1 GLSPH
6 KFTPMPGVPQTTAA
20 DQFTLRFNCP
30 LSWALYFKRGGE
42 MPDEKIARICWNS
55 NYWVSPSGR
64 RGKSGDKE
72 SYEYITGFG
81 HEEWNFDTDKVV
93 DGYVYGFL
101 QQCNNKTDIH
111 KDSIYNISFYSIEKI
126 NSYKNKKWWLGKINS
141 AEVISGDE
149 SERVYNI
156 YKTNGWLS
164 EMEADLRKLNLD
176 LKAFKETSKDTFFN
190 IRFKIFDMQ
199 LLDEPMEIEK
209 KDPAIPSFYYN
220 LLNKTQDP
228 NLAKAVSNKFTF
240 KPGHNPGK
248 NETVTKSKGGKKDKS
263 LFHNE
268 MQTNIF
274 SLLEA
279 KHKKGNVGT
288 ENDLGYQT
296 KVDIVVKDK
305 NGFVFYEIKTSQTA
319 KAALRE
325 AIGQIL
331 EYAFWPDKKYAKK
344 LVIIAPPAPT
354 TDAAV
359 YIKRLRK
366 EFVLPIFYQ
375 QYDVK
380 NNLLKN
386 EI

>member
-1 GLSPH
+1 
-6 KFTPMPGVPQTTAA
+6 
-20 DQFTLRFNCP
+20 
-30 LSWALYFKRGGE
+30 
-42 MPDEKIARICWNS
+42 MPDEKIARICWNN

-64 RGKSGDKE
+64 LGKSGDKK
-72 SYEYITGFG
+72 SYEFITGFG

-111 KDSIYNISFYSIEKI
+111 KDAIYNISFYSIEKI
-126 NSYKNKKWWLGKINS
+126 NSYKNKKWWLGRINS
-141 AEVISGDE
+141 VEVITENE
-149 SERVYNI
+149 SKRVYNI
-156 YKTNGWLS
+156 YKKNGWLR

-176 LKAFKETSKDTFFN
+176 LTAFKETSKDTFFN

-199 LLDEPMEIEK
+199 LLDEPMGIEK

-228 NLAKAVSNKFTF
+228 NLAKAISNTFIF

-248 NETVTKSKGGKKDKS
+248 NKTVTKSKGGKKDKS

-268 MQTNIF
+268 MQTKIF
-274 SLLEA
+274 LLLEA
-279 KHKKGNVGT
+279 NYKKGNVGT

-319 KAALRE
+319 KAAIRE

-344 LVIIAPPAPT
+344 LVIIAPPTPT
-354 TDAAV
+354 SDAKI

-366 EFVLPIFYQ
+366 EFSLPIYYQ
-375 QYDVK
+375 QFDVK
-380 NNLLKN
+380 NNVLKN

>member
-1 GLSPH
+1 
-6 KFTPMPGVPQTTAA
+6 MP
-20 DQFTLRFNCP
+20 
-30 LSWALYFKRGGE
+30 E
-42 MPDEKIARICWNS
+42 EKIARICWND

-64 RGKSGDKE
+64 KGKSKDKE

-81 HEEWNFDTDKVV
+81 HEEWNFDTDKVI

-101 QQCNNKTDIH
+101 QQFNNKTDIH
-111 KDSIYNISFYSIEKI
+111 RDAIYNISFYSIEKI

-141 AEVISGDE
+141 VEVISGEE
-149 SERVYNI
+149 SERIFDI
-156 YKTNGWLS
+156 YKKNGWLA
-164 EMEADLRKLNLD
+164 EMEADLRRLNLD
-176 LKAFKETSKDTFFN
+176 LKPFQETSKDIFFN
-190 IRFKIFDMQ
+190 IRFKVFNMD

-209 KDPAIPSFYYN
+209 SDPAIPSFYYN
-220 LLNKTQDP
+220 LLNKTKDP
-228 NLAKAVSNKFTF
+228 NLYTANYDKFIF

-274 SLLEA
+274 TILE
-279 KHKKGNVGT
+279 KRHKKGNVGT

-296 KVDIVVKDK
+296 KVDVVVKDHS
-305 NGFVFYEIKTSQTA
+305 NYVFYEIKTSQTA
-319 KAALRE
+319 KAAIRE

-331 EYAFWPDKKYAKK
+331 EYAFWPNKNRAKK

-354 TDAAV
+354 EDAKV
-359 YIKRLRK
+359 YIQKLRK
-366 EFVLPIFYQ
+366 EFGLPLFYQ

-380 NNLLKN
+380 NNILKN
-386 EI
+386 EV